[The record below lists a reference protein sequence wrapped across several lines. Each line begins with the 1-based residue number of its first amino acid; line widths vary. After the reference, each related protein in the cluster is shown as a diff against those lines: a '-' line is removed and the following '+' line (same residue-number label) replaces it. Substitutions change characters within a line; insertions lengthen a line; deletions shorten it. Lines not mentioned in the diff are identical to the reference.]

1 MTPGCCLNTTQ
12 ITTLALRASF
22 PAVLYFYSVLFG
34 PDFLDPLFPC
44 HSSFAF
50 GTVFVKD
57 SVMLLPFRHTQD
69 DCTALFFLGS
79 YTADSVHNAS
89 NGGMSRVLVALSSG
103 FVNLVWTKADGK
115 VSGVRNLS
123 GGSEG
128 VRPIDEMTG
137 YSVRGA
143 GESSWILE
151 VHLMIAGTRLVHVIV
166 RAGRRCDFAYC
177 HHIGDG
183 TRTTVDGQDE
193 V

>member
-44 HSSFAF
+44 HS
-50 GTVFVKD
+50 
-57 SVMLLPFRHTQD
+57 LPFRHTQD

-89 NGGMSRVLVALSSG
+89 NGGMSRVLLALSSG